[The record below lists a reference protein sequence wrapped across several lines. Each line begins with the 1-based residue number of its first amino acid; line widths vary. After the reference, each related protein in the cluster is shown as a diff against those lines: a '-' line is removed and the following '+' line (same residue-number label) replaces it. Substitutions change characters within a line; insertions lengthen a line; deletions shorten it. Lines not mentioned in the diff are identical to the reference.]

1 MLPEKK
7 KKGTKIFEKTYKTE
21 NPKTNQDP
29 KLAKKEE
36 TQINIIREKR
46 RQYHFRYH
54 LNPGLLGNVLK
65 TYFSE
70 LENLE

>member
-54 LNPGLLGNVLK
+54 
-65 TYFSE
+65 
-70 LENLE
+70 

>member
-29 KLAKKEE
+29 KLSKKEE
-36 TQINIIREKR
+36 TQINIIRKKGDNIISGTIEI
-46 RQYHFRYH
+46 HGH
-54 LNPGLLGNVLK
+54 LGNIL
-65 TYFSE
+65 
-70 LENLE
+70 